1 VPRYNKQQAQG
12 CHLQSQTAP
21 VRRTVGGNMK
31 QKLLAVLWFLFA
43 VAALMAAYQY
53 VSEIAYERGIHDA
66 NHLKFYPKEA
76 GK

>member
-1 VPRYNKQQAQG
+1 
-12 CHLQSQTAP
+12 
-21 VRRTVGGNMK
+21 MK